1 MTSPLRRA
9 REEVAVNIAV
19 TGFVSKLLPTETKN
33 LAREMEVLQGTVN
46 KQRGTNKQLQDQ
58 HRNAVRQFGEA
69 SAEAQN
75 YAQQLNLGKRRVD
88 ELNETIK
95 EQRTQLRGLSTANAD
110 ALNKIRGFGI
120 ALGVSFLT
128 LGAFGAAAVT
138 VAGNIRGLEAIA
150 FRTGT
155 TLAFLQSS
163 TRRYTAIFG
172 DADFAER
179 ATQGLADLYQQIN
192 LIGTGLSTINL
203 GQLAIAGLNP
213 SELVGLTPDAL
224 RGRLLQI
231 IRGAGDDPRT
241 RAALQSAVGG
251 NLFDALSGE
260 ADSPAATLTAPVL
273 TGEQQGVLR
282 GIRRDFG
289 EFRVTLITTSEILT
303 VAVAPAM
310 RAVFRVINAGIS
322 PIFSFIAGN
331 QTLAKILGFVAVA
344 FFGTIAAVSAFALV
358 VYTATIIK
366 NAFGISIAR
375 VTALVNFFRNANYS
389 ATAATVVWNVAGAI
403 DIVILKAR
411 TAALI
416 ISGAALKI
424 WTFLLGLATTASA
437 GFRLG
442 LVRNNILLIRFNS
455 FVGLSNARVV
465 AWNVGM
471 IAARGVLKAK
481 AGALL
486 LLSLV
491 MKGWTLITTVAT
503 AVQSAWNVALT
514 ANPIGLV
521 IVAIVALV
529 AGIGAAI
536 FFIVKFRSQIWNF
549 FQGWGQAIFLVLG
562 PLGLL
567 IIAII
572 NVIKYWDKIKS
583 SFGAVKDFFGF
594 GGGEST
600 TASSIPYSGGRG
612 GGAVNVREDV
622 TQYNTYN
629 ITGETNPERI
639 ADDVE
644 ERQNR
649 NLRSNV
655 SSRSQRFGLQG
666 T

>member
-1 MTSPLRRA
+1 M
-9 REEVAVNIAV
+9 
-19 TGFVSKLLPTETKN
+19 
-33 LAREMEVLQGTVN
+33 
-46 KQRGTNKQLQDQ
+46 
-58 HRNAVRQFGEA
+58 
-69 SAEAQN
+69 
-75 YAQQLNLGKRRVD
+75 
-88 ELNETIK
+88 
-95 EQRTQLRGLSTANAD
+95 
-110 ALNKIRGFGI
+110 
-120 ALGVSFLT
+120 
-128 LGAFGAAAVT
+128 
-138 VAGNIRGLEAIA
+138 
-150 FRTGT
+150 
-155 TLAFLQSS
+155 
-163 TRRYTAIFG
+163 
-172 DADFAER
+172 
-179 ATQGLADLYQQIN
+179 
-192 LIGTGLSTINL
+192 
-203 GQLAIAGLNP
+203 
-213 SELVGLTPDAL
+213 
-224 RGRLLQI
+224 
-231 IRGAGDDPRT
+231 
-241 RAALQSAVGG
+241 
-251 NLFDALSGE
+251 
-260 ADSPAATLTAPVL
+260 
-273 TGEQQGVLR
+273 
-282 GIRRDFG
+282 
-289 EFRVTLITTSEILT
+289 
-303 VAVAPAM
+303 
-310 RAVFRVINAGIS
+310 
-322 PIFSFIAGN
+322 
-331 QTLAKILGFVAVA
+331 
-344 FFGTIAAVSAFALV
+344 
-358 VYTATIIK
+358 
-366 NAFGISIAR
+366 
-375 VTALVNFFRNANYS
+375 
-389 ATAATVVWNVAGAI
+389 
-403 DIVILKAR
+403 ILKAR

-442 LVRNNILLIRFNS
+442 LIRNNILLIRFNS

-600 TASSIPYSGGRG
+600 TASSISGGGGRG
-612 GGAVNVREDV
+612 GGAVSIREDV